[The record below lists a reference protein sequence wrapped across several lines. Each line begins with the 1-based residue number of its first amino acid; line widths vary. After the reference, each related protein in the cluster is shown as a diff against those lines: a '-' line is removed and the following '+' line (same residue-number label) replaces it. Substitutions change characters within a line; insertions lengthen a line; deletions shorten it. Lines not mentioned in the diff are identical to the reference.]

1 VVIFSMADALIFAR
15 NLSAL
20 LGVMAVG
27 LFGLGVALCVALL
40 WIRRWPLAEKELFRQ
55 ALLLDIS
62 VALAASSA
70 YAYALRPR
78 FRPFTSIAGLMYP
91 AGIAFILALV
101 SSSLLLLIQW
111 SHTNRGIRNCAIVLF
126 AAQVA
131 VVIISTVN
139 GSISAPDL
147 SALLAVMAFGFFGLG
162 IALCVAVLWMR
173 GRWRDYAEPATLGLL
188 GVIVALLCLP
198 GMLFFTKP
206 LDGFGQPGS
215 EVYVFAT
222 GAPTQKL
229 SVDVIFNPTRD
240 YEYLP
245 PGGPF
250 PTRYGELFP
259 AHKESFTIHNGSND
273 VIHWA
278 VLLDNGACFK
288 RAPANIRSQEIDIDA
303 GSASGIC
310 DSNDYFAA
318 QLFTG
323 VLKGNSK
330 VSFSGT
336 PIGIFETST
345 ISRSAASFPTYSQ
358 GSLSDVSKN
367 DRKIITKVLG
377 KAPATRD
384 SKAFTITFTGRTFD
398 SSLES
403 LSDAYPSPD
412 STLQSE
418 GIVRWTGHE
427 SISNPRYKLFNQNG
441 ADAATGGLFVFAVF
455 FGIAGASI
463 VASLQ
468 SIVKKLADRRS

>member
-1 VVIFSMADALIFAR
+1 MNRIGSTGGHGGPVGPEPAPAEPAPGPHAATGLPSACPVLAASYEPKDVFSGSQAPRSSDKETRPRTKPEFLVLAFLLGISISFSVYSVCITFLLFLDYRRLPFLYYRPFTPIATLVLPVGIAFIALLSSSLLLLIPWSRSNRIIRNCAIVLFATQVAVVIVFIADALIFAR

-250 PTRYGELFP
+250 P
-259 AHKESFTIHNGSND
+259 
-273 VIHWA
+273 
-278 VLLDNGACFK
+278 
-288 RAPANIRSQEIDIDA
+288 
-303 GSASGIC
+303 
-310 DSNDYFAA
+310 
-318 QLFTG
+318 
-323 VLKGNSK
+323 
-330 VSFSGT
+330 
-336 PIGIFETST
+336 
-345 ISRSAASFPTYSQ
+345 
-358 GSLSDVSKN
+358 
-367 DRKIITKVLG
+367 
-377 KAPATRD
+377 
-384 SKAFTITFTGRTFD
+384 
-398 SSLES
+398 
-403 LSDAYPSPD
+403 
-412 STLQSE
+412 
-418 GIVRWTGHE
+418 
-427 SISNPRYKLFNQNG
+427 
-441 ADAATGGLFVFAVF
+441 
-455 FGIAGASI
+455 
-463 VASLQ
+463 
-468 SIVKKLADRRS
+468 